1 MQAYKLIIGGMQ
13 SLQTYPIPPR
23 NGDDE
28 ATRRNY
34 HTACR
39 SLGLSPSTSSPHED
53 DLDNPDGVDDDAAA
67 MLTELRLRSRE
78 RTLGLLR
85 LFGPNLKDL
94 YAVADKPA
102 ESAVS
107 RTAQSAGESPTS
119 RLPAGV
125 PSNNV
130 GGSGQYHS
138 GGRGG
143 KAKQM
148 MTAKDGLLPRL
159 TEEQIRK
166 MVHSKD
172 TALARILEEHESEMN
187 LMATN
192 MEELR
197 SRTIASSR
205 LLKKR
210 RRRARL
216 IAVVGLATAILGG
229 VAYEYRRREQ
239 VRVEITTGREA
250 ERLADRM
257 VIENLRKD
265 VSALTSKLNDAE
277 ATIRYEETRYAS
289 ILLEHD
295 KLKLEHEE
303 MEGKWLL
310 DRRDLE
316 RCRSTRIELESELSD
331 LRSRNADVA
340 EEVVWCRERLQNSE
354 MAMLGMERAM
364 KKSRDDM
371 MTMMTSGSSGV
382 QGKVAILPSVAD
394 ITREIDAGMGGGG
407 GKDLAA
413 MGDDGKGNRKD
424 KREGKHRP
432 VFTEMKY
439 NRSFRKA
446 VILRQ
451 VYSAAAGMLVSILG
465 GALYPGIARFIGM
478 LFLG

>member
-28 ATRRNY
+28 ATRRKY
-34 HTACR
+34 RMACK
-39 SLGLSPSTSSPHED
+39 SLGLSSPSSSSPRLD
-53 DLDNPDGVDDDAAA
+53 DLDDAHGDSDDDAAA
-67 MLTELRLRSRE
+67 MIGELRLRSRE

-85 LFGPNLKDL
+85 LFGPNSKDL
-94 YAVADKPA
+94 YADDGKPP

-107 RTAQSAGESPTS
+107 AQSAGESPTS
-119 RLPAGV
+119 RNPPGV
-125 PSNNV
+125 PSTPM
-130 GGSGQYHS
+130 SQYHG

-148 MTAKDGLLPRL
+148 MTAKDGLMPRL

-187 LMATN
+187 VMATN

-216 IAVVGLATAILGG
+216 LAVVGLATAIFGG
-229 VAYEYRRREQ
+229 VAYEYRRRDQ
-239 VRVEITTGREA
+239 VRLEITTGREA
-250 ERLADRM
+250 ERLADM
-257 VIENLRKD
+257 TTISNLRKD
-265 VSALTSKLNDAE
+265 VSSLTSKLNDAE

-289 ILLEHD
+289 ILLKHD
-295 KLKLEHEE
+295 KLALAHEE

-316 RCRSTRIELESELSD
+316 RCRSARVELESELSEI
-331 LRSRNADVA
+331 RSRNSDVV
-340 EEVVWCRERLQNSE
+340 EEVAWCRERLQKSE

-371 MTMMTSGSSGV
+371 MAMMTSGGGGV
-382 QGKVAILPSVAD
+382 HGKGGVLPSVAD
-394 ITREIDAGMGGGG
+394 IAREIDMGMVGGG
-407 GKDLAA
+407 GKGLAA
-413 MGDDGKGNRKD
+413 MDDDGGGNRKD
-424 KREGKHRP
+424 KKDGKHRP

-439 NRSFRKA
+439 NRSFRNA

-451 VYSAAAGMLVSILG
+451 IYSAAGGMIVSMLG
-465 GALYPGIARFIGM
+465 GAFFPGIARVIGM